1 MNLLYA
7 RTEAFLS
14 VLISQNLLVWEVSKI
29 VMRTSPIRYIFLGA
43 GEIELRGTFLAKQEG
58 KASQSGGRKRNQKY
72 NLVQP
77 QQVFYESN
85 KKKWAQGR
93 RILLSCK
100 KGFLNNC

>member
-58 KASQSGGRKRNQKY
+58 KASQSGGEEEKPEVQFSTATASVLRIQQEKVGSRKKN
-72 NLVQP
+72 
-77 QQVFYESN
+77 FT
-85 KKKWAQGR
+85 
-93 RILLSCK
+93 
-100 KGFLNNC
+100 